1 MKHRS
6 KPTKYKV
13 CKNSKFEY
21 RNSKQIRI
29 TKIQMSESGKNP
41 ERLFLLDGTA
51 LAYRSYFAFIRN
63 PLINSKG
70 VNTSGIFGFT
80 NTLMKILREERPDY
94 IACVFDTSAPTF
106 RHKTFPDYKA
116 TRQKMPDELVDQLP
130 TIREIL
136 EAFRIPLVEVDGYEA
151 DDVMGTLAKQA
162 EERGMETFLVTG
174 DKDFMQLLTDR
185 VKMYVLSR
193 GGSGSEVEILG
204 PEGVVEKL
212 GVGPE
217 RVTDLLGLMGD
228 SSDNVPGVP
237 GIGPKTARELVGAF
251 GSLEGVLD
259 RVEEVKRPRIR
270 ENLMI
275 HKDQAVLSKELVTIH
290 LDVPVEVTV
299 SNLRTEELDR
309 EKVVT
314 LFHELEFNRF
324 LQELSG
330 VIGQKRG
337 VPDRKYRSITMSGDL
352 EKLGEELKGVSMFAI
367 DLETTSLDPISAEI
381 VGFSFSWNE
390 GEATYVP
397 VKLRDE
403 DRSGDLFDTSE
414 GGVLDTVLKELKPV
428 LEDPGIRKCG
438 QNIKYDMLVLRRHGI
453 DLGGVDFDSM
463 VAAYLINPSARQ
475 FGIDALALEYLNI
488 KKIPTKSLIGVGK
501 KQISMAEVD
510 LEKVVEYGCED
521 ADVAYQLRGVLEPK
535 LKESQMDRLFREVE
549 MPLVRVL
556 VEMEENGVALDKKL
570 LSKMSEEMESQLDQ
584 LREEIYGIA
593 GENFNINSTQQL
605 GKILF
610 EKLKVHELL
619 GLRRPRRTKTGYA
632 TDMKVLESLSIHP
645 LPRRLL
651 DYRQL
656 MKLRSTYVDALPN
669 LINSATNRVHASFN
683 QTATATGRLSTSD
696 PNLQNIPIRTDL
708 GKEIRRAFIA
718 GQEGWVLLSADY
730 SQIELRIM
738 AHLSGDETLVESFLK
753 GEDVHLRTA
762 LEIFDIREKDVT
774 DEHRRQAKMINF
786 GIMYGMGAYGLA
798 QRLGISHEEAGNF
811 ISAYFARYPKVNEF
825 IAQTIGHAHQKGY
838 VTTLLKRRRF
848 LPELRSD
855 NRNVREF
862 GERTAINTPI
872 QGTAA
877 DLIKVAMIR
886 IAEHLRK
893 GRWKAK
899 MILQIHDELVF
910 DVPSNEVEKLSEMVR
925 REMEGAIAL
934 SVPIKVDIG
943 VGKNWFEAH

>member
-1 MKHRS
+1 MKIDKSH
-6 KPTKYKV
+6 
-13 CKNSKFEY
+13 
-21 RNSKQIRI
+21 
-29 TKIQMSESGKNP
+29 P

-116 TRQKMPDELVDQLP
+116 TRQKMPDELADQLP

-136 EAFRIPLVEVDGYEA
+136 EAFRIPLIELEGYEA

-162 EERGMETFLVTG
+162 EERGMETYLVTG
-174 DKDFMQLLTDR
+174 DKDFMQLLNDR
-185 VKMYVLSR
+185 VRMYILGR
-193 GGSGSEVEILG
+193 GGRGSEAEILG
-204 PEGVVEKL
+204 PEGVVDKL

-217 RVTDLLGLMGD
+217 QVTDLLGLMGD

-237 GIGPKTARELVGAF
+237 GIGPKTARELVEAF
-251 GSLEGVLD
+251 GSLEVVLD

-270 ENLMI
+270 ENLMT

-290 LDVPVEVTV
+290 LDVPVNVAV
-299 SNLRTEELDR
+299 SDLKTEELNH
-309 EKVVT
+309 EKVVS

-330 VIGQKRG
+330 FIEQKRE
-337 VPDRKYRSITMSGDL
+337 VPERKYRTITRSGDL
-352 EKLGEELKGVSMFAI
+352 EKLGEELKSVSMFAI

-381 VGFSFSWNE
+381 VGFSFSWKE

-397 VKLRDE
+397 VRLRDE

-414 GGVLDTVLKELKPV
+414 GGVLDTVLKKLKPV

-453 DLGGVDFDSM
+453 NLEGVDFDSM

-501 KQISMAEVD
+501 KQISMDEVD
-510 LEKVVEYGCED
+510 LGKVAEYACED

-570 LSKMSEEMESQLDQ
+570 LSKMSEEMESQLDH
-584 LREEIYGIA
+584 LREEIYEIA
-593 GENFNINSTQQL
+593 GEKFNINSTQQL
-605 GKILF
+605 GKILY

-645 LPRRLL
+645 LPRKLL

-656 MKLRSTYVDALPN
+656 MKLRSTYVDAFPN
-669 LINSATNRVHASFN
+669 LINSTTNRVHASFN

-718 GQEGWVLLSADY
+718 GQKGWVLLSADY

-738 AHLSGDETLVESFLK
+738 AHLSGDEMLVESFRK

-762 LEIFDIREKDVT
+762 LEMFDLREKDIT

-798 QRLGISHEEAGNF
+798 QRLGISHEEAESF

-893 GRWKAK
+893 DRWKAK

-925 REMEGAIAL
+925 RDMEGAIAL

-943 VGKNWFEAH
+943 VGKNWYEAH